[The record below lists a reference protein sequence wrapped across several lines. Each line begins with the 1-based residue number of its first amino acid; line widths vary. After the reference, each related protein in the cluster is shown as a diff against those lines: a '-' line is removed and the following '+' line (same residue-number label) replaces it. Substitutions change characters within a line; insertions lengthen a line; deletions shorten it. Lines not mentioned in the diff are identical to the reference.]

1 MGESYNPQGRSQWYW
16 VPTIA
21 GAAGPTLAELAA
33 GTELGDA
40 AISVTPPAR
49 TPNTITATPM
59 TAEEKHTLPA
69 LPGTTNGELE
79 MLRGD
84 ASDADN
90 YTLWNTMK
98 ALEGSD
104 GFLVDVLTGK
114 ASTPAAGDVCDV
126 YPATVNLVANAS
138 KAPGQASTWKVSFS
152 HNGAFRENKL
162 LLANP

>member
-1 MGESYNPQGRSQWYW
+1 MAESYNPQGRSQWYW

-33 GTELGDA
+33 GTVLGDA
-40 AISVTPPAR
+40 ALAVTPPAR
-49 TPNTITATPM
+49 TSNTVAATPITASN
-59 TAEEKHTLPA
+59 EQTLPA

-84 ASDADN
+84 VSGAAN

-98 ALEGSD
+98 ALEGTS

-114 ASTPAAGDVCDV
+114 AVTPAAGHVCDV